1 MKFIIFLLLSFS
13 LLSCSKENRLENS
26 LYGNWTLSRMQV
38 TDGQLQQTIINDPVG
53 EIYFNFQNTYVSGS
67 CLFTLPVD
75 GAMYQF
81 EMDFSS
87 PNLSLDVIGQ
97 TLFFGQGEYQNTF
110 KIILV
115 TKRDLV
121 LEYYDAFN
129 FQLRKFIFIK
139 QE

>member
-26 LYGNWTLSRMQV
+26 LFGNWTLSRMQV

-87 PNLSLDVIGQ
+87 PNLSLDAIGQ

>member
-1 MKFIIFLLLSFS
+1 MKFILFLLLSIS

-26 LYGNWTLSRMQV
+26 LFGNWTLSRMQV
-38 TDGQLQQTIINDPVG
+38 TDGQLQQTIINGPVG
-53 EIYFNFQNTYVSGS
+53 EIYFNFQNAYVSGS
-67 CLFTLPVD
+67 CLFTLPDD
-75 GAMYQF
+75 GAIYQF

-87 PNLSLDVIGQ
+87 PNLSLDANGQ
-97 TLFFGQGEYQNTF
+97 TLLFGQGEYQNTY

-121 LEYYDAFN
+121 LEYYDALN